1 MPFFQGASNVNAS
14 HGTFNDVTGDQTL
27 NDTSNHSTISNSN
40 NTTSTD
46 NSTSFADSSVHH
58 TMGLPSVLEPEP
70 ELVHE

>member
-27 NDTSNHSTISNSN
+27 NDTSDHSTISNSN

-58 TMGLPSVLEPEP
+58 TMGMTSSLEPELEP
-70 ELVHE
+70 VQQ